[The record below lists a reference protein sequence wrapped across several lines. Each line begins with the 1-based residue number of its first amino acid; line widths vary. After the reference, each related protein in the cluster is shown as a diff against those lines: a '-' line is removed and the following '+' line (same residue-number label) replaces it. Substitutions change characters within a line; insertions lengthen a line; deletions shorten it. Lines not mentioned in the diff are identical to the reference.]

1 VPIARIVDER
11 RKLLL
16 ARAGVM
22 GFGVVAYVL
31 ALHAEGVFALVEQA
45 SAFGSAGALVTIT
58 FGLFTSLGGPK
69 TAMATLLAGL
79 LVYLGALAAG
89 LPHPFLTSLAA
100 ALATY
105 GVGAAFEALRERGV
119 RPAELR

>member
-1 VPIARIVDER
+1 M
-11 RKLLL
+11 

-22 GFGVVAYVL
+22 AFGAVAYVL

-69 TAMATLLAGL
+69 TAIATLLAGL

-105 GVGAAFEALRERGV
+105 GVGAALEALRERGV
-119 RPAELR
+119 RPVVLR